1 MKYQIITK
9 ICSLSV
15 ALVMWVFQ
23 PAQADPVT
31 EGIECLQAQLNDL
44 GENVGEVDGAFGQ
57 KTRTAIDRLRQSE
70 KFADLPDANGGN
82 SMVLC
87 RLLAEI
93 DSKMSAHFPASEMG
107 AHAIIG
113 NNLNR
118 GTAVLAKRHFD
129 QTIKELFEHIGY
141 KLPLNINFIF
151 SADLTE
157 LIDAS
162 YAAFDGQVSKQRL
175 SDSLS
180 QLCPGKSLD
189 GAMSPTLIVV
199 CGHAFDPNS
208 GAGRLPVRDLRIL
221 IAHEAVHDIQHQLSG
236 PVMKDAQPTPRGL
249 GERWIKEAV
258 AQAIALEVIDGAD
271 AAQEAAGELT
281 QEELAAIPTLLEKS
295 SYAKTDYNI
304 GAKMVWRL
312 TNGRSAV
319 EALAYFE
326 NLGLGMRYADA
337 FETAFGVSMTS
348 ISNW

>member
-1 MKYQIITK
+1 VPSTRRNRLKNVCTF
-9 ICSLSV
+9 S
-15 ALVMWVFQ
+15 
-23 PAQADPVT
+23 
-31 EGIECLQAQLNDL
+31 CL
-44 GENVGEVDGAFGQ
+44 
-57 KTRTAIDRLRQSE
+57 R
-70 KFADLPDANGGN
+70 NG
-82 SMVLC
+82 C
-87 RLLAEI
+87 AC
-93 DSKMSAHFPASEMG
+93 
-107 AHAIIG
+107 
-113 NNLNR
+113 NNWEQFEQ

-236 PVMKDAQPTPRGL
+236 PVMKDARPTPRG
-249 GERWIKEAV
+249 
-258 AQAIALEVIDGAD
+258 EVV
-271 AAQEAAGELT
+271 
-281 QEELAAIPTLLEKS
+281 LLFR
-295 SYAKTDYNI
+295 T
-304 GAKMVWRL
+304 GLRL
-312 TNGRSAV
+312 V
-319 EALAYFE
+319 
-326 NLGLGMRYADA
+326 
-337 FETAFGVSMTS
+337 
-348 ISNW
+348 